1 MAPARTAKKRPRR
14 KNTGG
19 LYQRKDG
26 MWCAAITLPSPDGQ
40 RRRKVIARARKDD
53 ALAELNKALDDL
65 RKSGDLPTASPTLAA
80 WLELWFTRIASKRLK
95 VSTRPAYRSKIDNYI
110 VPAIGRVRLDRLN
123 TSHIYRLHEY
133 IEVDRGLSATTALQ
147 AHRILA
153 KALTDA
159 EREGRVS
166 RNVAK
171 LVDAPRKAVVKIPHL
186 TNEQHKVMVMSA
198 SARSESEAARW
209 IVAFQSGLR
218 PGERL
223 GLTADEL
230 LFDRH
235 IIRVAWQLQRLT
247 FVHGCDQTPCGR
259 KRAGNCPQR
268 RLDIPSDQEMR
279 HLEGGLYLT
288 RPKSK
293 AGWREVPMT
302 EAVEAALR
310 WHVETY
316 PPGQEGLV
324 FTRDGQRPIDP
335 SDDAR
340 EWKAALEDA
349 GLPHVRRHSSR
360 HTCATVLDELGIPDN
375 VRLLIIGHADK
386 ETTALYTHVADER
399 MHDAMRQLGA
409 AMDYR

>member
-1 MAPARTAKKRPRR
+1 MATSTKKKRPRR

-53 ALAELNKALDDL
+53 ALAVLNKTLEDL
-65 RKSGDLPTASPTLAA
+65 RKAGDLPTASPTLAA
-80 WLELWFTRIASKRLK
+80 WLDTWYRTIAMKRLK
-95 VSTRPAYRSKIDNYI
+95 VTTRPAYRGKIDNYI
-110 VPAIGRVRLDRLN
+110 VPAIGRHRLDRL
-123 TSHIYRLHEY
+123 TTDHVRRLHDY
-133 IEVDRGLSATTALQ
+133 IEVDLGLSSTTALQ

-159 EREGRVS
+159 EREGRAT

-171 LVDAPRKAVVKIPHL
+171 LVDAPRKRVVKIPHL
-186 TNEQHKVMVMSA
+186 SNAQHKVMVRSA
-198 SARSESEAARW
+198 SERDESEAARW
-209 IVAFQSGLR
+209 IVAFQTALR

-223 GLTADEL
+223 GLTEDEL

-247 FVHGCDQTPCGR
+247 FTHGCAPPCGR
-259 KRAGNCPQR
+259 SRGGNCPER
-268 RLDIPSDQEMR
+268 RLDIPGDQEVR

-288 RPKSK
+288 RPKSR

-302 EAVEAALR
+302 EIVEATLR
-310 WHVETY
+310 WHVEAH
-316 PPGQEGLV
+316 PPGIEGLV
-324 FTRDGQRPIDP
+324 FTRDGVRPIDP
-335 SDDAR
+335 SDDSR
-340 EWKAALEDA
+340 TWKAALEHA

-360 HTCATVLDELGIPDN
+360 HTTTTILDDLGIPDN
-375 VRLLIIGHADK
+375 VRQLIVGHADK
-386 ETTALYTHVADER
+386 ETTAMYTHVADER
-399 MHDAMRQLGA
+399 LHSAMALLGA
-409 AMDYR
+409 EMAY